1 MASKLFSQTLPLPI
15 SFSVYVSLE
24 NSLSNS
30 VQSHTTWLLLW
41 KTFQR
46 LLSHSSRSQSL
57 TMATNVLQ
65 GFPGGSVVKNPPV
78 NPGDTV
84 WFLDQGDPL
93 EEEKTTHSSI
103 FAWII
108 PQTEEHS
115 GLQSMGSHR
124 IRHNWA
130 AEHTLTNV
138 FHHLTPGSF
147 LSLSPNTNSLPL
159 LQPYRSFCQASVCL
173 QDTELAFTS
182 GWSSSSNSPKSPS
195 LTSIKAWLKQSLFR

>member
-1 MASKLFSQTLPLPI
+1 MLFLLSENGTPDLRALRLQTFFILHPTPILHPTSNLSTNPIGFFLKIYLESYLHLHRLRPSPSYLIDYCKWDIVMASKLFSQTLPLPI
-15 SFSVYVSLE
+15 SFSVCVSHE

-30 VQSHTTWLLLW
+30 VQSHTTWLLLC

-84 WFLDQGDPL
+84 CFLDQGDPL

-103 FAWII
+103 FA
-108 PQTEEHS
+108 
-115 GLQSMGSHR
+115 
-124 IRHNWA
+124 
-130 AEHTLTNV
+130 
-138 FHHLTPGSF
+138 
-147 LSLSPNTNSLPL
+147 
-159 LQPYRSFCQASVCL
+159 
-173 QDTELAFTS
+173 
-182 GWSSSSNSPKSPS
+182 
-195 LTSIKAWLKQSLFR
+195 